1 MARISNADAQ
11 ARIARVRQWMA
22 EGLTIRHN
30 AHKEGIK
37 PDTLARFRARHGM
50 TGEKRAYSKRKQA
63 RTADTWGRERA
74 DPSVLTPEQIV
85 HAFRVGINP
94 ARYAWLLQCPKG
106 GNAIG
111 WKGGNAI
118 G

>member
-1 MARISNADAQ
+1 MCTTSRNRRIRPRCAPQGFPPGSRSTSIRNAISRFLD
-11 ARIARVRQWMA
+11 RN
-22 EGLTIRHN
+22 GL
-30 AHKEGIK
+30 G
-37 PDTLARFRARHGM
+37 
-50 TGEKRAYSKRKQA
+50 GEKRAYSKRKQA

>member
-1 MARISNADAQ
+1 MGRISNADAQ

-22 EGLTIRHN
+22 EGLNIRHM
-30 AHKEGIK
+30 AEKEGIK
-37 PDTLARFRARHGM
+37 PEALSRFLDRNGLG
-50 TGEKRAYSKRKQA
+50 GEKRAYSKRKQA

-85 HAFRVGINP
+85 HAFRVGITP
-94 ARYAWLLQCPKG
+94 DRYAWLLQCPKG